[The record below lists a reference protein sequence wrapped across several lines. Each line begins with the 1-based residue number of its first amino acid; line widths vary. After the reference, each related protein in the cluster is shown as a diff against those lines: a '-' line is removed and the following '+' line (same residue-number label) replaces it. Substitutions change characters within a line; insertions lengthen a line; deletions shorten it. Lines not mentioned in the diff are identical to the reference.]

1 MKAMDAPKIKV
12 LLIHESQNTYSPLT
26 DHLRRGG
33 CECCFAASK
42 REAGLL
48 LDNHTFDLVLGP
60 IRLKSESLYPLIGR
74 LNGSLTTLF
83 YSQSVEHGCWW
94 LPALRRGQNCFG
106 APAFRP
112 GEFVTVLDATIEEIR
127 VQHARGCRNPTP
139 YCLPAFRFGRK
150 TSIFTQSATRY
161 VIDQRQESEPLNGNP
176 QRLRRLPSPD
186 KFSIGLWPR
195 ADIAQV
201 QAFPLAVSQS
211 ACGSRFME

>member
-1 MKAMDAPKIKV
+1 MHASKIKV
-12 LLIHESQNTYSPLT
+12 LLIRESQNTYSPLT

-74 LNGSLTTLF
+74 LDGSLTTLF
-83 YSQSVEHGCWW
+83 YSQPVEHGCWW

-112 GEFVTVLDATIEEIR
+112 GEFVTVLDAIIAEIR
-127 VQHARGCRNPTP
+127 SSMRVAAEAQPHIASQHSGSVVKPP
-139 YCLPAFRFGRK
+139 Y
-150 TSIFTQSATRY
+150 S
-161 VIDQRQESEPLNGNP
+161 
-176 QRLRRLPSPD
+176 RRV
-186 KFSIGLWPR
+186 PR
-195 ADIAQV
+195 ATLSINAKSLSLSTETRSVYVDCQV
-201 QAFPLAVSQS
+201 PISSLSD
-211 ACGSRFME
+211 CGPGRISLRSRHFHWR